1 MSEQVLNQFRSD
13 KALRED
19 CIAIY
24 EAMGMDLNTA
34 FRMFMERTRMV
45 RGLPFP
51 ATLPETRMTR
61 EEARQA
67 IDDLRAEAAGL
78 PEMTLDEINAEI
90 AAARAERK
98 RRERDRFSPPDPAGG
113 FAHGE
118 GAEGRF
124 GGNPDSP
131 LQRRNYEGIRRGTSS
146 PEVSLHGKEN
156 PPGSGVH
163 SRLRPG
169 RKPQPDGPNPAG
181 HGRPGF
187 L

>member
-51 ATLPETRMTR
+51 ATLPDGQMTR
-61 EEARQA
+61 AEARQA
-67 IDDLRAEAAGL
+67 FNDLRAEAAGL

-90 AAARAERK
+90 AAARSERK
-98 RRERDRFSPPDPAGG
+98 RRVQA
-113 FAHGE
+113 
-118 GAEGRF
+118 
-124 GGNPDSP
+124 
-131 LQRRNYEGIRRGTSS
+131 
-146 PEVSLHGKEN
+146 
-156 PPGSGVH
+156 
-163 SRLRPG
+163 
-169 RKPQPDGPNPAG
+169 
-181 HGRPGF
+181 
-187 L
+187 